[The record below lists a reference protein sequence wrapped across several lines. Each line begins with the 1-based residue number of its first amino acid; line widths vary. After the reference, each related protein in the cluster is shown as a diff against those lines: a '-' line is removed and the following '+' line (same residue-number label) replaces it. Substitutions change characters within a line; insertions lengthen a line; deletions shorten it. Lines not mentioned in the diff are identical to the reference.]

1 MDTIRVIKIEP
12 HRVPEMVTIEKSH
25 KAYEDIVGGWFQTIP
40 LSDTACIIC
49 NDSGKLLGLEGN
61 RRIGNDAIA
70 GTFIIVG
77 LDETRSACSLSPENM
92 EIYMKRFRTPE
103 RISPKEIKNTAHFS
117 FTFLNGDGL

>member
-12 HRVPEMVTIEKSH
+12 HRVPELVTIEKSH
-25 KAYEDIVGGWFQTIP
+25 KAYEDIVGGWFQIIR
-40 LSDTACIIC
+40 LSDTSCIIC

-77 LDETRSACSLSPENM
+77 LDETRSAYSLSAENI

-103 RISPKEIKNTAHFS
+103 WISADEIKGMAHFT
-117 FTFLNGDGL
+117 FTFLD